1 MACLI
6 NVIEGVEEFLL
17 SGLLAGDKLD
27 IID

>member
-1 MACLI
+1 MAGLI
-6 NVIEGVEEFLL
+6 NVIEGVEELLL